1 MGADRIAVL
10 GGGALGLTL
19 AHRLALAGRPVVV
32 MERESEAGGL
42 AAGFLVGD
50 SSVYLEKFY
59 HHLFRSDTAA
69 IALINELGLGARL
82 YWGEPNSSLLYQGK
96 PYQLAGTVS
105 SIMAITPL
113 SFWDRL
119 RLGAAGAFLKVLP
132 SPAILEGQTAAVWL
146 RRWMGRRAYEVV
158 WEPQLRGKFGMYAT
172 EIAMPWMW
180 ARVHCRTNSLGYLK
194 GGFQALYQALQESI
208 QAHGGEVRLNS
219 EVVSV
224 RPSSGGELSV
234 VSGAGEERFSQV
246 VSTLAPRV
254 TFKLA
259 PDLPADFRKHYEWG
273 VAYGAHCLI
282 LALDR
287 PLLKDIYWLSI
298 TDRSY
303 PFLAVVEHTNYI
315 SASEYG
321 GRHLLYLGS
330 YLPMDHPTMRATA
343 DEVLQ
348 TYVPHLSRLNPD
360 FSPDW
365 ILAKWNFAAPN
376 AQPIVTTDYKAH
388 IPPHETPLANFYI
401 ANMFQVYPY
410 DRGQNFS
417 ILLANRLAERL
428 LAS

>member
-1 MGADRIAVL
+1 
-10 GGGALGLTL
+10 
-19 AHRLALAGRPVVV
+19 V

-50 SSVYLEKFY
+50 TDVYLEKFY

-194 GGFQALYQALQESI
+194 GGFP
-208 QAHGGEVRLNS
+208 G
-219 EVVSV
+219 
-224 RPSSGGELSV
+224 P
-234 VSGAGEERFSQV
+234 
-246 VSTLAPRV
+246 
-254 TFKLA
+254 
-259 PDLPADFRKHYEWG
+259 LPG
-273 VAYGAHCLI
+273 
-282 LALDR
+282 
-287 PLLKDIYWLSI
+287 
-298 TDRSY
+298 
-303 PFLAVVEHTNYI
+303 
-315 SASEYG
+315 
-321 GRHLLYLGS
+321 
-330 YLPMDHPTMRATA
+330 
-343 DEVLQ
+343 
-348 TYVPHLSRLNPD
+348 
-360 FSPDW
+360 
-365 ILAKWNFAAPN
+365 
-376 AQPIVTTDYKAH
+376 
-388 IPPHETPLANFYI
+388 TPG
-401 ANMFQVYPY
+401 VYPGSW
-410 DRGQNFS
+410 R
-417 ILLANRLAERL
+417 
-428 LAS
+428 